1 MHKTGPIEEKE
12 FLFEL
17 VSTQINV
24 VEDKRSDNNAHKKKK
39 AAGKHI
45 YEQFV
50 VRYEGTGRDVA
61 RLKEQWKRMKATAKK
76 EVSDFEC
83 AQKTGGGKAPTP
95 PSGLSELIKALLK
108 HEFET
113 LNNPFDDFMQT
124 TPEVDADITSREDDN
139 VCETNEIVTQ
149 PTTSYDSAE
158 SDNIA
163 QEPTNRQVLH
173 TLLKS
178 KRKLWGH

>member
-1 MHKTGPIEEKE
+1 M
-12 FLFEL
+12 
-17 VSTQINV
+17 Q
-24 VEDKRSDNNAHKKKK
+24 
-39 AAGKHI
+39 
-45 YEQFV
+45 
-50 VRYEGTGRDVA
+50 GTGRDVA
-61 RLKEQWKRMKATAKK
+61 RLKEQWKGMKATAKK
-76 EVSDFEC
+76 EVSDFER
-83 AQKTGGGKAPTP
+83 AQKKTGGGKAPTP
-95 PSGLSELIKALLK
+95 PCGLSGLIKALLK

-113 LNNPFDDFMQT
+113 FNNPFDDDFMQT

-149 PTTSYDSAE
+149 PTTSYASAE

>member
-1 MHKTGPIEEKE
+1 MWNSLGIPIVLAGNLLAFPPSTLVGWSMVGCAQNWTVEEKE

-39 AAGKHI
+39 AAWKHI
-45 YEQFV
+45 YEQFE
-50 VRYEGTGRDVA
+50 VRYEGTGRDVV
-61 RLKEQWKRMKATAKK
+61 RLNEQWKQMKATAKK
-76 EVSDFEC
+76 EVSDFKR
-83 AQKTGGGKAPTP
+83 AQKKTGGGKA
-95 PSGLSELIKALLK
+95 
-108 HEFET
+108 
-113 LNNPFDDFMQT
+113 
-124 TPEVDADITSREDDN
+124 EVEADITSREDDN
-139 VCETNEIVTQ
+139 ACETNEIVTQ

-173 TLLKS
+173 TLLKF

>member
-1 MHKTGPIEEKE
+1 M
-12 FLFEL
+12 
-17 VSTQINV
+17 
-24 VEDKRSDNNAHKKKK
+24 
-39 AAGKHI
+39 
-45 YEQFV
+45 
-50 VRYEGTGRDVA
+50 
-61 RLKEQWKRMKATAKK
+61 LKEQWKRMKATAKK
-76 EVSDFEC
+76 EVSDFER
-83 AQKTGGGKAPTP
+83 AQKKTGGGKAPTP

-113 LNNPFDDFMQT
+113 LNNSFDDDFMQT
-124 TPEVDADITSREDDN
+124 TPEVEAGITSREDDN
-139 VCETNEIVTQ
+139 ARETNEIVTR

-158 SDNIA
+158 TDNIA